1 MTPGQPPSLT
11 SPRKISNGLG
21 NRNFL
26 ESTDPRVTESPKAKY
41 WRTQRIHFSKKK
53 ILTTLAK
60 SFRPPRPIRVSRG
73 RPIIGGWRVG
83 RNPLSV
89 RSSICLIGEPAPQA
103 ELIGVYIPFHS
114 AMGTRFIPR
123 PALHPGRPGEHPI
136 IVTRYRDG
144 YRFCAPT
151 QALARHV
158 TCYASALWVEFPQNN
173 AVLSTLFC
181 DCSPTRHPNRKTRDL

>member
-41 WRTQRIHFSKKK
+41 WRTQRIHFSKKNSNYSRE
-53 ILTTLAK
+53 IFSTTP
-60 SFRPPRPIRVSRG
+60 PPRPIRVPRG

-83 RNPLSV
+83 RNPPSV

-114 AMGTRFIPR
+114 AMGARFIPR
-123 PALHPGRPGEHPI
+123 PALHQGRPGEHPI
-136 IVTRYRDG
+136 IVTRYRDV

-151 QALARHV
+151 QTLA
-158 TCYASALWVEFPQNN
+158 
-173 AVLSTLFC
+173 
-181 DCSPTRHPNRKTRDL
+181 